1 MSEPTPEREL
11 HGLEPTHRPWLGALA
26 AGGVLAGLVVAFA
39 DLPDETAPLPA
50 IARRAMVE
58 TLPRFKSTE
67 PVSAVVYGF
76 RAMDTFGETFLL
88 LAAVVSVV
96 VLARTR
102 EPRHGFVGEER
113 AGAEEQRRVDRGGS
127 DEGARTARE
136 AEAEEE
142 GRAEGPAT
150 PDDEPLATPAPERA
164 EAMTVVT
171 RTAVRVVLPLLAV
184 AGLYLVSQGY
194 SPGGGFPAG
203 AVVLGLV
210 LLAYTAFGYRR
221 IAPVVRPVVMEAV
234 ETVGA
239 LAIIAALL
247 LGIPFAGSFAAS
259 WVPLAPEQALRSGGI
274 LQVFSVSELV
284 EVGSGLV
291 IVVFALLGMRHD
303 WAPDPESDLEHAD
316 GEDDR

>member
-1 MSEPTPEREL
+1 MSEPASEREL
-11 HGLEPTHRPWLGALA
+11 HGREPMHRPWLGALA
-26 AGGVLAGLVVAFA
+26 AGGVLVGLVVAFA
-39 DLPDETAPLPA
+39 DLPDETAALPA
-50 IARRAMVE
+50 IARRAMVQ
-58 TLPRFKSTE
+58 TLPKFRTTE

-96 VLARTR
+96 VLTRGR

-113 AGAEEQRRVDRGGS
+113 AGEEEQRRVDPGGS
-127 DEGARTARE
+127 DEGSRVARE

-142 GRAEGPAT
+142 GLGDVPAT

-184 AGLYLVSQGY
+184 AGCYLVSQGY

-203 AVVLGLV
+203 AVALGLV
-210 LLAYTAFGYRR
+210 LLVHTAFGYRR

-239 LAIIAALL
+239 LAIIVALL
-247 LGIPFAGSFAAS
+247 LGLPFAGSFAAS
-259 WVPLAPEQALRSGGI
+259 WVPLAPEQTLRSGGI

-291 IVVFALLGMRHD
+291 IVVFALIGMRHD
-303 WAPDPESDLEHAD
+303 WAPDPGQDVDS
-316 GEDDR
+316 EDDR

>member
-1 MSEPTPEREL
+1 MSEPAPGREL
-11 HGLEPTHRPWLGALA
+11 HGREPMHRPWLGALA
-26 AGGVLAGLVVAFA
+26 AGGVLVGLVVAFA
-39 DLPDETAPLPA
+39 DLPDETAALPA
-50 IARRAMVE
+50 IARRAMVQ
-58 TLPRFKSTE
+58 TLPKFRTTE

-96 VLARTR
+96 VLTRTR
-102 EPRHGFVGEER
+102 EPRRGFVGEER
-113 AGAEEQRRVDRGGS
+113 AGEEEQRRVDRGGS
-127 DEGARTARE
+127 DEGSMTARE

-142 GRAEGPAT
+142 GLGDAPAT

-184 AGLYLVSQGY
+184 AGCYLVSQGY

-203 AVVLGLV
+203 AVALGLV
-210 LLAYTAFGYRR
+210 LLVHTAFGYRR

-239 LAIIAALL
+239 LAIIVALL

-259 WVPLAPEQALRSGGI
+259 WVPLAPEQTLRSGGI

-291 IVVFALLGMRHD
+291 IVVFALIGMRHD
-303 WAPDPESDLEHAD
+303 WAPDPESDSS
-316 GEDDR
+316 EDDR

>member
-1 MSEPTPEREL
+1 M
-11 HGLEPTHRPWLGALA
+11 
-26 AGGVLAGLVVAFA
+26 
-39 DLPDETAPLPA
+39 
-50 IARRAMVE
+50 
-58 TLPRFKSTE
+58 
-67 PVSAVVYGF
+67 
-76 RAMDTFGETFLL
+76 
-88 LAAVVSVV
+88 
-96 VLARTR
+96 
-102 EPRHGFVGEER
+102 
-113 AGAEEQRRVDRGGS
+113 
-127 DEGARTARE
+127 TARE

-142 GRAEGPAT
+142 GLGDAPAT

-184 AGLYLVSQGY
+184 AGCYLVSQGY

-203 AVVLGLV
+203 AVALGLV
-210 LLAYTAFGYRR
+210 LLVHTAFGYRR

-239 LAIIAALL
+239 LAIIVALL

-259 WVPLAPEQALRSGGI
+259 WVPLAPEQTLRSGGI

-291 IVVFALLGMRHD
+291 IVVFALIGMRHD
-303 WAPDPESDLEHAD
+303 WAPDPESDSS
-316 GEDDR
+316 EDDR

>member
-1 MSEPTPEREL
+1 MSEPAPEREL
-11 HGLEPTHRPWLGALA
+11 HGREPMHRPWLGALA
-26 AGGVLAGLVVAFA
+26 AGGVLVGLVVAFA
-39 DLPDETAPLPA
+39 DLPDETAALPA
-50 IARRAMVE
+50 IARRAMVQ
-58 TLPRFKSTE
+58 TLPKFRTTE

-96 VLARTR
+96 VLTRTR
-102 EPRHGFVGEER
+102 EPRRGFMGEER
-113 AGAEEQRRVDRGGS
+113 AGEEEQRRVDRGGS
-127 DEGARTARE
+127 DEGSRTARE

-142 GRAEGPAT
+142 GLGDAPAT

-184 AGLYLVSQGY
+184 AGCYLVSQGY

-203 AVVLGLV
+203 AVALGLV
-210 LLAYTAFGYRR
+210 LLVHTAFGYRR

-239 LAIIAALL
+239 LAIIVALL

-259 WVPLAPEQALRSGGI
+259 WVPLAPEQTLRSGGI

-291 IVVFALLGMRHD
+291 IVVFALIGMRHD
-303 WAPDPESDLEHAD
+303 WAPDPESDSS
-316 GEDDR
+316 EDDR

>member
-1 MSEPTPEREL
+1 MSEPAPEREL
-11 HGLEPTHRPWLGALA
+11 HGREPTHRPWLGALA
-26 AGGVLAGLVVAFA
+26 AGGVLVGLVVAFA
-39 DLPDETAPLPA
+39 DLPDETAALPA
-50 IARRAMVE
+50 IARRAMVQ
-58 TLPRFKSTE
+58 TLPKFRTTE

-96 VLARTR
+96 VLTRTR
-102 EPRHGFVGEER
+102 EPRRGFVGEER
-113 AGAEEQRRVDRGGS
+113 AGEEEQRRVDRGGS
-127 DEGARTARE
+127 DEGSMTARE

-142 GRAEGPAT
+142 GLGDAPAT

-184 AGLYLVSQGY
+184 AGCYLVSQGY

-203 AVVLGLV
+203 AVALGLV
-210 LLAYTAFGYRR
+210 LLVHTAFGYRR

-239 LAIIAALL
+239 LAIIVALL

-259 WVPLAPEQALRSGGI
+259 WVPLAPEQTLRSGGI

-291 IVVFALLGMRHD
+291 IVVFALIGMRHD
-303 WAPDPESDLEHAD
+303 WAPDPESDSS
-316 GEDDR
+316 EDDR

>member
-1 MSEPTPEREL
+1 MSEPAPEREL
-11 HGLEPTHRPWLGALA
+11 HGREPTHRPWLGALA
-26 AGGVLAGLVVAFA
+26 AGGVLVGLVVAFA
-39 DLPDETAPLPA
+39 DLPDETAALPA
-50 IARRAMVE
+50 IARRAMVQ
-58 TLPRFKSTE
+58 TLPKFRTTE

-96 VLARTR
+96 VLTRTR
-102 EPRHGFVGEER
+102 EPRRGFVGEER
-113 AGAEEQRRVDRGGS
+113 AGEEEQRRVDRGGS
-127 DEGARTARE
+127 DEGSMTARE

-142 GRAEGPAT
+142 GLGDAPAT

-184 AGLYLVSQGY
+184 AGCYLVSQGY

-203 AVVLGLV
+203 AVALGLV
-210 LLAYTAFGYRR
+210 LLVHTAFGYRR

-239 LAIIAALL
+239 LAIIVALL
-247 LGIPFAGSFAAS
+247 LGIPFAGSLAAS
-259 WVPLAPEQALRSGGI
+259 WVPLAPEQTLRSGGI

-291 IVVFALLGMRHD
+291 IVVFALIGMRHD
-303 WAPDPESDLEHAD
+303 WAPDPESDSS
-316 GEDDR
+316 EDDR

>member
-1 MSEPTPEREL
+1 MSEPAPEREL
-11 HGLEPTHRPWLGALA
+11 HGREPMHRPWLGALA
-26 AGGVLAGLVVAFA
+26 ASGVLVGLVVAFT
-39 DLPDETAPLPA
+39 DLPDETAALPA
-50 IARRAMVE
+50 IARRAMVQ
-58 TLPRFKSTE
+58 TLPKFRTTE

-96 VLARTR
+96 VLTRTR
-102 EPRHGFVGEER
+102 EPRRGFMGEER
-113 AGAEEQRRVDRGGS
+113 AGEEEQRRVDRGGS
-127 DEGARTARE
+127 DEGSRTARE

-142 GRAEGPAT
+142 GLGDAPAT

-184 AGLYLVSQGY
+184 AGCYLVSQGY

-203 AVVLGLV
+203 AVALGLV
-210 LLAYTAFGYRR
+210 LLVHTAFGYRR

-239 LAIIAALL
+239 LAIIVALL

-259 WVPLAPEQALRSGGI
+259 WVPLAPEQTLRSGGI

-291 IVVFALLGMRHD
+291 IVVFALIGMRHD
-303 WAPDPESDLEHAD
+303 WAPDPESDSS
-316 GEDDR
+316 EDDR

>member
-1 MSEPTPEREL
+1 MSEPAPGREL
-11 HGLEPTHRPWLGALA
+11 HGREPMHRPWLGALA
-26 AGGVLAGLVVAFA
+26 AGGVLVGLVVAFA
-39 DLPDETAPLPA
+39 DLPDETAALPA
-50 IARRAMVE
+50 IARRAMVQ
-58 TLPRFKSTE
+58 TLPKFRTTE

-88 LAAVVSVV
+88 LASVVSVV
-96 VLARTR
+96 VLTRTR
-102 EPRHGFVGEER
+102 EPRRGFVGEER
-113 AGAEEQRRVDRGGS
+113 AGEEEQRRVDRGGS
-127 DEGARTARE
+127 DEGSRTARE

-142 GRAEGPAT
+142 GLGDAPAT

-184 AGLYLVSQGY
+184 AGCYLVSQGY

-203 AVVLGLV
+203 AVALGLV
-210 LLAYTAFGYRR
+210 LLVHTAFGYRR

-239 LAIIAALL
+239 LAIIVALL

-259 WVPLAPEQALRSGGI
+259 WVPLAPEQTLRSGGI

-291 IVVFALLGMRHD
+291 IVVFALIGMRHD
-303 WAPDPESDLEHAD
+303 WAPDPESD
-316 GEDDR
+316 GSEDDR